1 MLDCEFVNTL
11 RMLLKGIVVVIVSK
25 LEWEKKRVWWKRI
38 ERKKWRVGTKNY
50 RKKEKKGG

>member
-1 MLDCEFVNTL
+1 
-11 RMLLKGIVVVIVSK
+11 MLLKGIVVVIVSK